1 MKNKLQLLTLSLTS
15 LGFLGACAEDEPVN
29 SAPTTTIAGF
39 ACPLNVPANNVE
51 IRGKGYLDT
60 QTNAVIEIVVFRN
73 GDNSLSAVADVNI
86 PDANAIMGT
95 NTGGNW
101 GGNNSYYN
109 TNLGSRR
116 NCIASTGA
124 LQLQDRGGDKMVS
137 SFTLQ
142 GADIQIN
149 IQAGAM
155 TFFSAGGFSAHNT
168 QMTISNQT
176 NPNVIIVPVN

>member
-29 SAPTTTIAGF
+29 NGQAVTSIAGF

-51 IRGKGYLDT
+51 IRGKGFLDT
-60 QTNAVIEIVVFRN
+60 QTNAIIEIVVFRN

-95 NTGGNW
+95 NTGGY
-101 GGNNSYYN
+101 GGGYYGGYQQA
-109 TNLGSRR
+109 NLGSRR
-116 NCIASTGA
+116 NCIASTGP
-124 LQLQDRGGDKMVS
+124 LQLQARGGDMMVS

-142 GADIQIN
+142 GADMQIN

-168 QMTISNQT
+168 LLSQ
-176 NPNVIIVPVN
+176 